1 MVQNRM
7 GFLAG
12 RHVRNGNS
20 PIPRNTN

>member
-1 MVQNRM
+1 MDQNRM